1 MAKRSGMYSSTKR
14 KKELNRK
21 KKQEEKKLKRQK
33 SAKDL
38 SQDIEGTDSALPEQE
53 EAEDTPNTTDQ

>member
-33 SAKDL
+33 SAKDP
-38 SQDIEGTDSALPEQE
+38 SQDIEAAESAHTEQE
-53 EAEDTPNTTDQ
+53 AAEDTPSTTDQ

>member
-14 KKELNRK
+14 KKELLRK

-33 SAKDL
+33 SVKDPT
-38 SQDIEGTDSALPEQE
+38 QDIEAADSAHTE
-53 EAEDTPNTTDQ
+53 EDAAEDTPTITDQ